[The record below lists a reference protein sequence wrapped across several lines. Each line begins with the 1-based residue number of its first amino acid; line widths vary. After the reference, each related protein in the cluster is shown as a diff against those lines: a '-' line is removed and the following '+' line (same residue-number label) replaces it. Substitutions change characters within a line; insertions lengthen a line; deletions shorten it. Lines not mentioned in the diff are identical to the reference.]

1 MFRDAVMQEE
11 YFDRQV
17 NKLPETIECRYQ
29 NVPMKLL
36 SALKSMKDI
45 QVANNTKET
54 IGNEKVAT
62 GHFSWK

>member
-1 MFRDAVMQEE
+1 MQEE

-17 NKLPETIECRYQ
+17 NKLPETIECRNQ